1 MKKSV
6 AFCLFGCIALS
17 AQSPPAPTALS
28 GQPFFIKKT
37 WFIGGVGDWGSLA
50 LDPVASQLFIAHG
63 PQVQV
68 VDISTGTLAGTVSG
82 FREAHSIALSP
93 AGDFGY
99 VTDGPAGM
107 VQVFDRHSFQIVASI
122 PTGPTPRSVVLENES
137 KLLFVVGA
145 ISERAPEAADA
156 THPAPRS
163 SGSRPA
169 GTSNSG
175 TANKETALTIIDAES
190 KKQLAQI
197 TVDGSLGSAETAG
210 DGQVFITVTDRNQIL
225 RLNAQAIS
233 SALSQMADNGGR
245 SRPANATRPQNKPLM
260 LDWTSG
266 AVPAPPADAL
276 PHRFRLGSDCQQP
289 RALAIDGRHER
300 LFAACT
306 NMKMLVL
313 DSGTGNLVTSL
324 PIGQGADAIGYD
336 PNRGMIFSA
345 DGGGD
350 GSLTIIRQDVTDSY
364 SVVQVLPTRHQART
378 LAINS
383 SEGEVYLVT
392 VLFGATMAGT
402 PANNMGT
409 IKMNAVDGSFQVLVI
424 GN

>member
-1 MKKSV
+1 MRKCV
-6 AFCLFGCIALS
+6 AFCLLGCVALS
-17 AQSPPAPTALS
+17 AQSPPAPTALPAH
-28 GQPFFIKKT
+28 PFFIKRT

-50 LDPVASQLFIAHG
+50 MDPVARQLFIAHG

-68 VDISTGTLAGTVSG
+68 VDVSTGTLAGTVSG

-107 VQVFDRHSFQIVASI
+107 LQVFDRHSFQVVASI

-137 KLLFVVGA
+137 RLLFVVGA
-145 ISERAPEAADA
+145 ISERAPGTADA
-156 THPAPRS
+156 THPAARA
-163 SGSRPA
+163 SGSRPPA
-169 GTSNSG
+169 S
-175 TANKETALTIIDAES
+175 ANKETALTIIDAES

-210 DGQVFITVTDRNQIL
+210 DGQVYITVTDRNQII

-233 SALSQMADNGGR
+233 SALTQMADNGGR
-245 SRPANATRPQNKPLM
+245 SRPANATRTPAKPLM

-276 PHRFRLGSDCQQP
+276 PHRFRLGADCQEP
-289 RALAIDGRHER
+289 RALAVDGTHER

-313 DSGTGNLVTSL
+313 DSGTGELVTWL

-336 PNRGMIFSA
+336 PNRGIIFSA

-350 GSLTIIRQDVTDSY
+350 GTLTIVRQDVTDTY
-364 SVVQVLPTRHQART
+364 SIIQVLPTRHQART

-392 VLFGATMAGT
+392 VIFGATMTGT